1 MAVKKT
7 KEQIM
12 AEYGLNASNY
22 SSQDLATYNTNP
34 NAFIGISSNKAAYN
48 RAKAAGDTA
57 GMKQANNNANRIRS
71 TYSQY
76 TGGTDGLTYTPSP
89 KYELDKPTYTSAYQG
104 KINDALDKVLN
115 RGEFSNENYNLKNDP
130 VWQSL
135 SKQYKYHGDLAY
147 QDAIAGGAGK
157 TGGYA
162 SSADKYTAQ
171 MAQNAYMQELN
182 GFIPQLYE
190 AAYNRYLNET
200 KNMNDRLQ
208 LLRDIEAAD
217 YGRYRDDVSDWEK
230 TRDYYNNNYMWQT
243 ERDDKLMQ
251 AAYENAM
258 NKFNITGVADSNVAD
273 VLKMA
278 EGTQTA
284 DERWKADSSKQAWT
298 KINNDGQAQSIENA
312 VKISNIMGFVPQQ
325 FAEVLGVDAGTPT
338 SDDKY
343 KQREYELAKYKA
355 EKDVEYNNKRLEQ
368 DNNQFES
375 EMGYKYEQMI
385 NDNKYR
391 NESLKQNNEQFLQNM
406 ALDKAKFENDKNNY
420 ETEFNYRKNRDLA
433 DDTYRNKALTYE
445 DTRLE
450 NFPEVYAEMMSSEN
464 QKQWLSENAKYISA
478 PVLDKILEMIY
489 SKKK

>member
-12 AEYGLNASNY
+12 ADYGLNASNY
-22 SSQDLATYNTNP
+22 SSQDLATYDTNP

-76 TGGTDGLTYTPSP
+76 TGGVDGLTYTPSP

-104 KINDALDKVLN
+104 KINDASDKVLN

-208 LLRDIEAAD
+208 LLRPP
-217 YGRYRDDVSDWEK
+217 GW
-230 TRDYYNNNYMWQT
+230 
-243 ERDDKLMQ
+243 
-251 AAYENAM
+251 
-258 NKFNITGVADSNVAD
+258 
-273 VLKMA
+273 
-278 EGTQTA
+278 
-284 DERWKADSSKQAWT
+284 
-298 KINNDGQAQSIENA
+298 
-312 VKISNIMGFVPQQ
+312 
-325 FAEVLGVDAGTPT
+325 
-338 SDDKY
+338 
-343 KQREYELAKYKA
+343 
-355 EKDVEYNNKRLEQ
+355 
-368 DNNQFES
+368 
-375 EMGYKYEQMI
+375 
-385 NDNKYR
+385 
-391 NESLKQNNEQFLQNM
+391 
-406 ALDKAKFENDKNNY
+406 
-420 ETEFNYRKNRDLA
+420 
-433 DDTYRNKALTYE
+433 
-445 DTRLE
+445 
-450 NFPEVYAEMMSSEN
+450 
-464 QKQWLSENAKYISA
+464 
-478 PVLDKILEMIY
+478 
-489 SKKK
+489 